1 MDNTRK
7 SSNSGRKTNNSQS
20 AGMTKGTAINPPSGT
35 TNTPRGRETILET
48 NTQNVF
54 TPGTPD
60 IPEELDIPEVSSFQ
74 TAREQEQ
81 DQQTPIPTTL
91 EPEYPGIEDLI
102 ELGAPFA
109 PEELPNRGSY
119 KEILVDF
126 PACMPFS
133 SFGESITDTGL
144 DRSEKIFTLA
154 GRHRLALQLGEA
166 ALR

>member
-1 MDNTRK
+1 MDNTKK
-7 SSNSGRKTNNSQS
+7 SSNPGRKTNNSQS
-20 AGMTKGTAINPPSGT
+20 AGVTRGTPINPVSGT
-35 TNTPRGRETILET
+35 TNMPRGRGTILENNMQT
-48 NTQNVF
+48 VF
-54 TPGTPD
+54 MPGMPD
-60 IPEELDIPEVSSFQ
+60 IPEELDIPEVLSFQ
-74 TAREQEQ
+74 TVQEQEQ
-81 DQQTPIPTTL
+81 DQQMPIPTTL

-109 PEELPNRGSY
+109 PEELPDRGSY

-154 GRHRLALQLGEA
+154 GRHCLALQLGET
-166 ALR
+166 AL